1 MCAFSE
7 ANAKD
12 AMTVDAKTPKRTVFS
27 TGDDAK
33 TLLVVVLLGDED
45 MMMMM
50 MMTHTR

>member
-12 AMTVDAKTPKRTVFS
+12 AMTADAKTPKSTVL
-27 TGDDAK
+27 DDDTK
-33 TLLVVVLLGDED
+33 TFGDED

-50 MMTHTR
+50 MMMR